1 MAVMAYP
8 TTKNGCELSRLLT
21 AAVVNQKFR
30 KLLLDDPAIALAS
43 GFNGEPFR
51 LASEVKDRVLSIN
64 ANSLADFAMQLTDQ
78 RSGYGQPS
86 SLRGLYEGTAAY
98 SFGLD

>member
-1 MAVMAYP
+1 MAVMAHP

-21 AAVVNQKFR
+21 AAVVNKKFR

-51 LASEVKDRVLSIN
+51 LASEDKNRVLSIN
-64 ANSLADFAMQLTDQ
+64 AQSLADFATQLTENH
-78 RSGYGQPS
+78 RPS
-86 SLRGLYEGTAAY
+86 RQHSSIRGLYEGTAMH

>member
-8 TTKNGCELSRLLT
+8 TTKNGYELSRLLT

-30 KLLLDDPAIALAS
+30 KLLLADPAIALVS

-51 LASEVKDRVLSIN
+51 LASEDKDRVLSIN
-64 ANSLADFAMQLTDQ
+64 ANSLADFAMQLTDRRSTGGQ
-78 RSGYGQPS
+78 RPS
-86 SLRGLYEGTAAY
+86 MRGLYDGVAAP

>member
-21 AAVVNQKFR
+21 AAVVNQNFR

-51 LASEVKDRVLSIN
+51 LASADKDRVLSIN
-64 ANSLADFAMQLTDQ
+64 ANTLADFAMQLTDRRCASGQ
-78 RSGYGQPS
+78 RS
-86 SLRGLYEGTAAY
+86 SLRGLYEGTAGQ